1 MPNFH
6 YIGRDSR
13 GEKSTGSLEAHTAI
27 DAMNQLRR
35 RGLRVERLQSEE
47 DRRRRRNEV
56 RTGHRDIGTGR
67 RTQPDAHRPETADIN
82 SGDRGTC

>member
-47 DRRRRRNEV
+47 DRVAEEMRSEPVTATSDPAGAPSGRSQDRNS
-56 RTGHRDIGTGR
+56 RH
-67 RTQPDAHRPETADIN
+67 QP
-82 SGDRGTC
+82 GDRGTC